1 MHEEVLNVAQL
12 EPLPL
17 IKQFKRE
24 CHLVGGVAFALVLA
38 GSAWASAVSVVE
50 TGGVPRFAIDGKP
63 MAATAVMPSPAGKP
77 GAAFRQ
83 LKAFREAGAHVWMET
98 DDVFA
103 AGRGYVMVHAASDG
117 EKVVHL
123 PCACDVREIFGAS
136 PARNCATVITEKM
149 KRGETRVYTTN
160 REGRSVESGS

>member
-1 MHEEVLNVAQL
+1 MHEEVLNVAQH

-17 IKQFKRE
+17 IKQFKRGD
-24 CHLVGGVAFALVLA
+24 HLVGGVAFALVLA
-38 GSAWASAVSVVE
+38 GSAWAGTASIVE

-77 GAAFRQ
+77 GAAVRQ
-83 LKAFREAGAHVWMET
+83 LKAFREAGAHVWIDT

-103 AGRGYVMVHAASDG
+103 AGRGYVMMHAASDG

-136 PARNCATVITEKM
+136 PAINGVTLIAAQM
-149 KRGETRVYTTN
+149 KRGETRVW
-160 REGRSVESGS
+160 RIAEK